1 MSAALPSAPR
11 IPAEGD
17 ALNKVAFD
25 ITLRAVEDRLLEH
38 DPSLAVASAAEVPAG
53 VLEWLKTRPPLLS
66 DACTAAPQEAA
77 QDGWN
82 VVGGEKK
89 NQNMLDDAETLDAV
103 YDMLEKLSVEEGESA
118 RDIYTSPRGACGS
131 IWHKLGKAMQ
141 QHELLLRL
149 GGTGVYSAMSKW
161 ANLCTRA
168 EANDAKLKGSK
179 EKQGE
184 KDERL
189 KIERLAL
196 VWSDEDTAIAED
208 ARKPG
213 PSKKKKPSYLHA
225 TSPEKAPAAKAFP
238 ALTGATGGAAKYSAG
253 TQANETTIFV
263 IVGPLSPATTI
274 TKQHRGATIT
284 LRAVKPR
291 GAALGACTPCLDVD
305 DDMRQRTTL
314 DRSVVS
320 TSAAQMI
327 GVTKVKNAEPRVR
340 PRASLRGGLRPRIE
354 RS

>member
-17 ALNKVAFD
+17 ALNKIAFD
-25 ITLRAVEDRLLEH
+25 ITLKAVEDRLLEH

-66 DACTAAPQEAA
+66 AACTAAPQEAA

-141 QHELLLRL
+141 QHELLPRLR
-149 GGTGVYSAMSKW
+149 GTGVYSAMSKW

-208 ARKPG
+208 AR
-213 PSKKKKPSYLHA
+213 
-225 TSPEKAPAAKAFP
+225 
-238 ALTGATGGAAKYSAG
+238 SAG
-253 TQANETTIFV
+253 VSAELVHAACIADRDELESSPP
-263 IVGPLSPATTI
+263 PL
-274 TKQHRGATIT
+274 
-284 LRAVKPR
+284 
-291 GAALGACTPCLDVD
+291 
-305 DDMRQRTTL
+305 
-314 DRSVVS
+314 
-320 TSAAQMI
+320 
-327 GVTKVKNAEPRVR
+327 
-340 PRASLRGGLRPRIE
+340 
-354 RS
+354 